1 MKKNAKEMA
10 KELFGTTTKVVKKNR
25 GPKIDRNSP
34 YADKNGRFKLPE
46 LSPNCFGLAVHYT
59 LTSEDVEK
67 GFKAYGADF
76 SNDINGDGFVLR
88 EPLKAG
94 DVIECGQ
101 YTVRNTPYKKKQRVG
116 ERVTPEAKDY
126 CTITSEPPGTIE
138 RVEALREYYAQ
149 FDKEDDLLGDE
160 ELSSPFSRSLLDIA
174 TYISKSAI
182 GKAFEA
188 YDRKEIEAE

>member
-1 MKKNAKEMA
+1 MR
-10 KELFGTTTKVVKKNR
+10 TKTSKQS
-25 GPKIDRNSP
+25 KIDRNSP

-59 LTSEDVEK
+59 LTSQDVEN
-67 GFKAYGADF
+67 GNKAYGEEF
-76 SNDINGDGFVLR
+76 SNDVRGNGFVMR

-101 YTVRNTPYKKKQRVG
+101 YTVRNTPYKKKENVG
-116 ERVTPEAKDY
+116 TRSVLVCKDY
-126 CTITSEPPGTIE
+126 CTITNENEKPGTVE
-138 RVEALREYYAQ
+138 RVEALRAYYAQ

-160 ELSSPFSRSLLDIA
+160 ELPSPFSRSIADIA

-188 YDRKEIEAE
+188 YDSKEIEAE